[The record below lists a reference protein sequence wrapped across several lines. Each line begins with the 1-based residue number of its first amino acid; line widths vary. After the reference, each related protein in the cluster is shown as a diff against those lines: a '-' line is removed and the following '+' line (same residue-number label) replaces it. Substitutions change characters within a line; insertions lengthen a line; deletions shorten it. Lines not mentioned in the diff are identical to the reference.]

1 MEMLLWSRPVGQRQ
15 GAIASGSRVRRR
27 PSRLRCSVPSR
38 LSGPPIPRD
47 TGWRFKPKL
56 VLFGL
61 VVVGLIG
68 IVAFAAGRETAA
80 TSAPTS
86 TRRALP
92 TPRPA
97 LTSAE
102 QAYLQALW
110 PIHADVERS
119 TMRITLAQI
128 FYKIDDLDR
137 PQLKTRIDE
146 ALASYRRAEAR
157 LRELQPPSSLRGA
170 HDDYLVAVGLFDD
183 AAVE

>member
-1 MEMLLWSRPVGQRQ
+1 
-15 GAIASGSRVRRR
+15 
-27 PSRLRCSVPSR
+27 
-38 LSGPPIPRD
+38 
-47 TGWRFKPKL
+47 

-68 IVAFAAGRETAA
+68 ILAFAAGRETAA
-80 TSAPTS
+80 TSAQAS
-86 TRRALP
+86 ARRALP

-137 PQLKTRIDE
+137 PQLRTRIDE
-146 ALASYRRAEAR
+146 ALATYRRAEAR
-157 LRELQPPSSLRGA
+157 LRELQPPSSLRSA

-183 AAVE
+183 SAVELLKMFDDGSEDHFMAAYPLSLEGSNRIREIGGRFWPDEYPPN